1 MLITYFHKTWKD
13 TDLHW
18 ASNLSRADSSLSWAA
33 STHKSIWPCDHV
45 FLRDFATKQN
55 HYIFNTISNNIPQT
69 KIIIYSILYPISNT
83 MASAF
88 ARVGIYNV
96 NLLSM
101 KSKNCLI
108 WWSWKVAWKTK
119 FVISLLLQGLWPLN
133 LARW

>member
-33 STHKSIWPCDHV
+33 STHKSTWPCDHV

-108 WWSWKVAWKTK
+108 WWSWKVTWKTK
-119 FVISLLLQGLWPLN
+119 FVISLLLQCLWPLN

>member
-13 TDLHW
+13 NDLHW

-33 STHKSIWPCDHV
+33 STHKSTWPCDHV

>member
-1 MLITYFHKTWKD
+1 MLIAYFHKTWKD

-18 ASNLSRADSSLSWAA
+18 ASNLSRADSNLSWAA
-33 STHKSIWPCDHV
+33 STHKSTWPCDHV

-108 WWSWKVAWKTK
+108 WWSWKVTWKTK
-119 FVISLLLQGLWPLN
+119 FVISVLLQGLWPLN

>member
-18 ASNLSRADSSLSWAA
+18 ASNLSRADSSLSWTA
-33 STHKSIWPCDHV
+33 STHKSTWPCDHV

-55 HYIFNTISNNIPQT
+55 RYIFNTISNNIPQT